1 MARFRRRHAL
11 FYAGASIVAAGSMI
25 GGLAATTAGASKP
38 VAHASSGKS
47 VSVALDEQIAGFNVL
62 TSADNNFDLAQ
73 IINNVWPETFLTTN
87 KLNLVMNSQLL
98 DSATQTSTS
107 PQTIVYKIN
116 PKATWS
122 DGVPITAADFIYNW
136 HAQSGL
142 KKYTDKGGKPYD
154 VASSAGY
161 NQISSITGS
170 NGGKTVTV
178 KFSTPFADW
187 KSLFGPMVPAHIAEK
202 VGWNTGFNS
211 YKNAISGSWYTIAS
225 YKTNQFLVLK
235 ANPKYW
241 GKAPGLKTV
250 TFTWVSTDDS
260 EPTGL
265 QNGEL
270 QVINPAS
277 VSQSLVAQANKIPGT
292 VHQVVPGLEFEH
304 FDFNEANPYLAHLD
318 VRKAIAYGTN
328 RKQIIADTVGAIAP
342 KTVPLGN
349 RMLMPNQPGYVN
361 NGAAYDTVN
370 VAKAKSLLSSSGFKM
385 GSDGYFHPTF
395 GPEAGQDFTLNI
407 ETTSGNPVRAETVQ
421 LFQAQMQQIG
431 IKIIPVFKDAAT
443 FFGTDLPS
451 GQFDIGEFAWVSTP
465 FLSGNQSI
473 YCSYTLGSQCGS
485 NWNHFANASV
495 TELMQAGSTAT
506 HPAAEIADYNKA
518 DALLWKNMV
527 TLPLYQ
533 KPQYFAWTNKLHN
546 VLPNPSSVGVTWNL
560 FDWRTAA

>member
-1 MARFRRRHAL
+1 MARVRRRRGL
-11 FYAGASIVAAGSMI
+11 LYAGAAIMAAGSTFV
-25 GGLAATTAGASKP
+25 GLAGTMTAGASKP
-38 VAHASSGKS
+38 VAHAKQSSKA
-47 VSVALDEQIAGFNVL
+47 VNVALDEVIAGFNIN
-62 TSADNNFDLAQ
+62 TSADNNFDLSQ
-73 IINNVWPETFLTTN
+73 IIENVWPEAFLTTN
-87 KLNLVMNSQLL
+87 KLGLVLNSQLL
-98 DSATQTSTS
+98 TSATQTSTK

-116 PKATWS
+116 PKAVWS
-122 DGVPITAADFIYNW
+122 DGVPISAADFIYNW

-142 KKYTDKGGKPYD
+142 KKYTDLGGKAYD
-154 VASSAGY
+154 DATTAGY

-170 NGGKTVTV
+170 DGGKTVTV

-187 KSLFGPMVPAHIAEK
+187 KSLFGTIAPAHIAEK

-211 YKNAISGSWYTIAS
+211 YKNVVSGSWYTIAS

-241 GKAPGLKTV
+241 GTPPKVKTL
-250 TFTWVSTDDS
+250 TFTWVGTDDS

-277 VSQSLVAQANKIPGT
+277 VSESLVAEANKIPGT
-292 VHQVVPGLEFEH
+292 VHQVIPGLEFEH
-304 FDFNEANPYLAHLD
+304 FDFNEANPYLSHLD
-318 VRKAIAYGTN
+318 VRQAIAYGTN
-328 RKQIIADTVGAIAP
+328 RKQIIADVVGAIAP
-342 KTVPLGN
+342 STVPLGN

-370 VAKAKSLLSSSGFKM
+370 VAKAKSLLASSGFTM
-385 GSDGYFHPTF
+385 GSDGYFHPSF
-395 GPEAGQDFTLNI
+395 GPEAGQDFTLSI
-407 ETTSGNPVRAETVQ
+407 ETTSGNPIRAETVQ

-431 IKIIPVFKDAAT
+431 IKITPVFKDAAT
-443 FFGTDLPS
+443 YFGTDLPT
-451 GQFDIGEFAWVSTP
+451 GQFDIAEFAWVSTP

-473 YCSYTLGSQCGS
+473 YCSYNLTTECGS
-485 NWNHFANASV
+485 NYDHFANASV
-495 TELMQAGSTAT
+495 TALEQAGSTAT

-533 KPQYFAWTNKLHN
+533 KPQYFAWTNKLSD
-546 VLPNPSSVGVTWNL
+546 VLP
-560 FDWRTAA
+560 